1 MIMMDPVNKSKQ
13 RGEMTKSKFEKGME
27 FRKMILGEA
36 HVERSWKNATE
47 FDRDFQEFVT
57 ETAWGAAWSR
67 PGLDLKTRH
76 MIVIAVLTAL
86 GRENELALHINAS
99 HNSGISKDEMKELL
113 IQIAPYAG
121 IPASLTA
128 FGIAKKYYAEHP
140 EQVKKDK

>member
-1 MIMMDPVNKSKQ
+1 MTESKL
-13 RGEMTKSKFEKGME
+13 EKGME
-27 FRKMILGEA
+27 FRKKILGEE
-36 HVERSWKNATE
+36 HVERSWKNATD

-86 GRENELALHINAS
+86 GRENELKLHINAS

-113 IQIAPYAG
+113 MQIAPYAG

-128 FGIAKKYYAEHP
+128 FGIAKKYYS
-140 EQVKKDK
+140 EQSD